1 MSSSRPVFRSRWLPY
16 LLVAPQLII
25 TVIFFIWPAGEA
37 LWYSLQSVDPFGFS
51 SQFVGL
57 DNFVTLFH
65 DSYYLDSFWTTIKF
79 STFVTVSGLL
89 VSLFF
94 AALVEYIVR
103 GSRFYQTLML
113 LPYAVAPAVAAVLW
127 IFLFNPGR
135 GLITHFLAEFGYDW
149 NHAQNSGQAMFLV
162 VFASVWK
169 QISYNFLFFYAAL
182 QSIPRSLI
190 EAAAID
196 GAGPIRR
203 FFKIALPLIA
213 PVSFFLLVVNLVYA
227 FFDTFPVIDAATSGG
242 PVQATTTLI
251 YKIYREGFTG
261 LDLAS
266 SAAQSVVLMFLVIVL
281 TVVQFRYVESKV
293 RYQLIENRPWLTIF
307 SHTMLILGIAV
318 ILFPLYVAFVAATLD
333 KQAVYAAPM
342 TLIPGTHL
350 LENIHN
356 IWVNGVGTNSAPF
369 WRMLLNSFV
378 MAFSITLG
386 KITVSMLSAFAIVWF
401 RFPLRNLF
409 FWMIFI
415 TLMLPVEVRIFPT
428 VEVIANLQML
438 DSYAGLTLPLMA
450 SATATFLFRQ
460 FFMTLPDE
468 LVEAAR
474 IDGASPMRFFCDI
487 VFPLSK
493 TNLAALFVITFIYG
507 WNQYLWPL
515 LIITDVDLGT
525 TVAGIKGMIATGEG
539 TTEWNSVMV
548 AMLLTLIP
556 PVVIVLVMQRAFV
569 RGLVDSEK

>member
-127 IFLFNPGR
+127 IFLF
-135 GLITHFLAEFGYDW
+135 
-149 NHAQNSGQAMFLV
+149 LV

-190 EAAAID
+190 EAAAIN
-196 GAGPIRR
+196 GAGPLRR

-261 LDLAS
+261 LDLSS
-266 SAAQSVVLMFLVIVL
+266 SAAQSGVLMFLVIVL

-293 RYQLIENRPWLTIF
+293 RYQ
-307 SHTMLILGIAV
+307 
-318 ILFPLYVAFVAATLD
+318 
-333 KQAVYAAPM
+333 
-342 TLIPGTHL
+342 
-350 LENIHN
+350 
-356 IWVNGVGTNSAPF
+356 
-369 WRMLLNSFV
+369 
-378 MAFSITLG
+378 
-386 KITVSMLSAFAIVWF
+386 
-401 RFPLRNLF
+401 
-409 FWMIFI
+409 
-415 TLMLPVEVRIFPT
+415 
-428 VEVIANLQML
+428 
-438 DSYAGLTLPLMA
+438 
-450 SATATFLFRQ
+450 
-460 FFMTLPDE
+460 
-468 LVEAAR
+468 
-474 IDGASPMRFFCDI
+474 
-487 VFPLSK
+487 
-493 TNLAALFVITFIYG
+493 
-507 WNQYLWPL
+507 
-515 LIITDVDLGT
+515 
-525 TVAGIKGMIATGEG
+525 
-539 TTEWNSVMV
+539 
-548 AMLLTLIP
+548 
-556 PVVIVLVMQRAFV
+556 
-569 RGLVDSEK
+569 